1 MDEVDLKLI
10 ALLRNDARCP
20 VAALARQLGVS
31 RATIRSRIARLLER
45 GVIRGFTILVRE
57 SDVASAVRAVTLIA
71 VEGNRAERVLRR
83 LTGFPEVRRLHTTN
97 GRWDIVAE
105 IVADTLPEFDALL
118 NRIRSSE
125 GVTSTET
132 SILLSSAK
140 GAV

>member
-31 RATIRSRIARLLER
+31 RATIRSRITRLLER

-57 SDVASAVRAVTLIA
+57 SDVASTVRAVTLIA

-83 LTGFPEVRRLHTTN
+83 LIGFPEVRRLHTTN

-118 NRIRSSE
+118 NRIRSSD